1 MAQTKYIFLGFP
13 QRIDAPSPPA
23 IPAIKL
29 GPFLTIDEDGANVT
43 MMNLT
48 SHTGTHMDVPFHV
61 IEGGLTITDL
71 EAGDFVFENP
81 VVIDLPMVDTQ
92 VVQPDDLEPFVQAG
106 QEADLLLMRFGYGPV
121 RRANPD
127 RYSVKSPGFGV
138 ASAEYLRQRFPR
150 LRGLGMDVPSLS
162 CIEYLDET
170 MAAHHILLGGE
181 GRRFIIIEDM
191 NLDQDLTRLMKVI
204 VAPLMVE
211 GLDGAPVNVIGE
223 LGFAE

>member
-1 MAQTKYIFLGFP
+1 MARTNYVFLGFP
-13 QRIDAPSPPA
+13 QQMDAPSPPA
-23 IPAIKL
+23 IPTIEL
-29 GPFLTIDEDGANVT
+29 SPFLTIDEDGANVT

-48 SHTGTHMDVPFHV
+48 SHTGTHMDAPFHV
-61 IEGGLTITDL
+61 IERGLRLTDL
-71 EAGDFVFENP
+71 EPGDFVFESP
-81 VVIDLPMVDTQ
+81 VVIDLPLEDMQ
-92 VVQPDDLEPFVQAG
+92 VVQPEDLEQFVQVG
-106 QEADLLLMRFGYGPV
+106 QKADLLLVRFGYGPV

-127 RYSVKSPGFGV
+127 HYSIKSPGFGV

-170 MAAHHILLGGE
+170 MAAHHVLLEGE

-191 NLDQDLTRLMKVI
+191 NLEQDLTRLTKVI

-223 LGFAE
+223 LGGVQ